1 MIGYFDLSS
10 TEVILVM
17 IFGML
22 FLLAC
27 YGVPLLVYLIGA
39 KKIQQKY
46 ESAYTV
52 FIVAFMLQ
60 IIATVCIFALVFVLD
75 LFGGFTLLKGGT
87 FSQFVALFYSGDW
100 ATLQVDRIASYYGS
114 SNKPAQVLPVF
125 LMIKFLWICLN
136 IAYIILPVYFVYKI
150 GMNIVIKYKNELNNS
165 GSFYEIGTDFFG
177 TVFGVFLIFALH
189 TQVPNIFLE
198 YFHVKNASVIS
209 SKIGSG
215 GTRDY
220 TYQGIVGSFV
230 GNAYKTIN
238 SFGKKT
244 I

>member
-1 MIGYFDLSS
+1 MSGYFDMSS

-17 IFGML
+17 LCGML

-27 YGVPLLVYLIGA
+27 YGVPLLVYLLGA

-46 ESAYTV
+46 ESSYTI

-60 IIATVCIFALVFVLD
+60 IVAIVSIFSLFIVLD

-87 FSQFVALFYSGDW
+87 FSQFVALFYTGDW
-100 ATLQVDRIASYYGS
+100 ATIQVDRIATEYGS
-114 SNKPAQVLPVF
+114 SSKPAQVLPIF

-136 IAYIILPVYFVYKI
+136 IAYIILPIYFVYKI
-150 GMNIVIKYKNELNNS
+150 GINIVLKYKNELNNS

-177 TVFGVFLIFALH
+177 SVFAVFFIFALH

-198 YFHVKNASVIS
+198 YFQTKNSSAIA

-215 GTRDY
+215 SSRDFK
-220 TYQGIVGSFV
+220 YQGIVSAFV
-230 GNAYKTIN
+230 TNAYKTIN
-238 SFGKKT
+238 ITGKKL
-244 I
+244 